1 MKILIVD
8 DSTVQRM
15 ILTRILA
22 GAGHSVI
29 AASNGL
35 SAVSML
41 PEAPDVIV
49 CDILMP
55 GLDGY
60 GVLGV
65 LAERES
71 PVPVVIASADIHPS
85 TREKCRALGAAS
97 FVAKPY
103 SEGDMLAAVTRAV
116 EPEAE
121 GEGAS
126 STA

>member
-15 ILTRILA
+15 ILTRILS

-29 AASNGL
+29 AASNGH
-35 SAVSML
+35 SAVAML

-60 GVLGV
+60 GLLGV
-65 LAERES
+65 LAARS
-71 PVPVVIASADIHPS
+71 LSVPVVIATADIHPS
-85 TREKCRALGAAS
+85 TQEKCRALGAAS

-103 SEGDMLAAVTRAV
+103 SDGDMLSALEEAVKPKGR
-116 EPEAE
+116 
-121 GEGAS
+121 GEGTC